1 MTEVALT
8 PEGRPLGHSAE
19 PSERKTG
26 LYVRNVETT
35 RLVRD
40 ERGWLQFAGHRTLR
54 HVRATSENP
63 SGLVRRYF
71 PKRDDLSP
79 HRQVHPEVARN

>member
-26 LYVRNVETT
+26 LG
-35 RLVRD
+35 D
-40 ERGWLQFAGHRTLR
+40 
-54 HVRATSENP
+54 P
-63 SGLVRRYF
+63 
-71 PKRDDLSP
+71 
-79 HRQVHPEVARN
+79 VARPHMQLVEDDWVELLAA